1 MKADK
6 TYDPSANG
14 CITSEA
20 EMEYY
25 KNNLDVLA
33 HLMMADFHYANHG
46 IYEGRFWPS
55 KTIPTVS

>member
-6 TYDPSANG
+6 TYNPSANG

-33 HLMMADFHYANHG
+33 HLMMADFHYANYG

-55 KTIPTVS
+55 ETIPTVS